1 MIQGILDSLQV
12 DKYSIMYDIHEGN
25 DVLAKEISS
34 DKTRADKVFEA
45 EIPSKNLH
53 DGTSKFVIAEE
64 LVRIKIQE
72 IKVIVLACRQHS
84 VKIVFDVA
92 KDLGMVSENLLWI
105 GTESVVRALNETDKG
120 IFVSNFIGIKLNTS
134 DETIGKN

>member
-1 MIQGILDSLQV
+1 MLDSLQV
-12 DKYSIMYDIHEGN
+12 DKYSIMYDVHEGN
-25 DVLAKEISS
+25 DILAKEIVSG

-53 DGTSKFVIAEE
+53 DGTSKFLIAEE

-84 VKIVFDVA
+84 VKVVFDVA
-92 KDLGMVSENLLWI
+92 KDLGMVSKTLLWI
-105 GTESVVRALNETDKG
+105 GTDSVVRALNETDKE